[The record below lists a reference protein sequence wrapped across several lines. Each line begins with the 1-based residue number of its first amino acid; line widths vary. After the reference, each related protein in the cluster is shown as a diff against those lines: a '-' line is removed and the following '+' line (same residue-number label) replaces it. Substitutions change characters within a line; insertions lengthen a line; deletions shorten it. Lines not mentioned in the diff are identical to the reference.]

1 MLHSFCMCAC
11 VPGLECS
18 KSGASVATVF
28 RELPDE
34 DEDPEYYE
42 FTSAPLDLNDI
53 QVCHSPPNQICFHNR
68 RARTKAAKLA
78 PTSPFPSLSPRLF
91 LSPPPSAAL
100 TLCLPLV
107 RTGFARASMGVWR
120 TLRMMCCAWHT
131 TPFASTTQTQ
141 PNMQRPF
148 FSRLEDSRIGRV
160 CCFLVA
166 AACYTRG

>member
-91 LSPPPSAAL
+91 LSSPPPPPLSLSA
-100 TLCLPLV
+100 CLLLGPNSH
-107 RTGFARASMGVWR
+107 AQVWGCGG
-120 TLRMMCCAWHT
+120 L
-131 TPFASTTQTQ
+131 
-141 PNMQRPF
+141 
-148 FSRLEDSRIGRV
+148 
-160 CCFLVA
+160 
-166 AACYTRG
+166 